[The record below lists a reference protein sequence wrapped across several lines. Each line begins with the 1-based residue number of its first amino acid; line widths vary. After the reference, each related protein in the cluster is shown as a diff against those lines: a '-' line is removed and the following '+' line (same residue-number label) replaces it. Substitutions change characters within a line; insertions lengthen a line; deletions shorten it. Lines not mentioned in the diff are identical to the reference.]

1 MLITKEKFIATIKDL
16 QQWVDDEWEIYI
28 ALSNV
33 GIFLDGERND
43 LSCNVIDL
51 LSRLINPIYPDIAK
65 DDLEYFC
72 YEIDFGREYE
82 VGSVTGKNGKIIDF
96 SSAEKLYDYFVEEEK
111 HNMKYS

>member
-1 MLITKEKFIATIKDL
+1 MLITKEKFVATLKDL

-51 LSRLINPIYPDIAK
+51 LSHLVNPIHPDLAK
-65 DDLEYFC
+65 DDIEYFC
-72 YEIDFGREYE
+72 YEINFGREYK
-82 VGSVTGKNGKIIDF
+82 VGCITGENGEPIDF
-96 SSAEKLYDYFVEEEK
+96 SSAEKLYDYFSEEEK
-111 HNMKYS
+111 CNTKFS